1 MTIGQNAA
9 EVRSSTIT
17 LKNLICKEVQ
27 NCRPNDKAKNIS
39 SATSNPPANCEH
51 AKPHQRDYH
60 CSHYCNVKR
69 GIVKCIETSN
79 T

>member
-1 MTIGQNAA
+1 MTISQKVEEG
-9 EVRSSTIT
+9 RSSTIT
-17 LKNLICKEVQ
+17 LRKLICKEVQ
-27 NCRPNDKAKNIS
+27 NCRPDNEAIS
-39 SATSNPPANCEH
+39 SAPSKPPANCEH

-69 GIVKCIETSN
+69 AIVKCMAIEN